1 METPVK
7 EPKYKLPKES
17 LRVGVIGDII
27 FDAIILLIFGGL
39 FVFDYLFVWPA
50 WIGIVLLI
58 LFIVFVPFGV
68 IGYFATVIDHRNW
81 RYDMDEEYVQLRQ
94 GAWFQ
99 KDQLIPVTKIQSV
112 ETKQG
117 PLLRK
122 YKLRKVEIETMAG
135 EYSIP
140 GLPEKE
146 AYALR
151 NEIAA
156 YAKAKE
162 EDD

>member
-1 METPVK
+1 MQTQVK
-7 EPKYKLPKES
+7 EPQHKLPKES
-17 LRVGVIGDII
+17 LRVGLIGDVI
-27 FDAIILLIFGGL
+27 FDVVVLLIFAVLFGL
-39 FVFDYLFVWPA
+39 DYIFDWPA
-50 WIGIVLLI
+50 WIGLVLLALLI
-58 LFIVFVPFGV
+58 ISIPFGI

-81 RYDMDEEYVQLRQ
+81 RYDIDEEYVQLRQ

-117 PLLRK
+117 PLLRR
-122 YKLRKVEIETMAG
+122 YKLRAVEIETMAG

-140 GLPEKE
+140 ALPDKE
-146 AYALR
+146 AYVLR
-151 NEIAA
+151 DEIAA
-156 YAKAKE
+156 YSKAKE

>member
-1 METPVK
+1 MQTQVK
-7 EPKYKLPKES
+7 EPQHKLPKES
-17 LRVGVIGDII
+17 LRVGLIGDGI
-27 FDAIILLIFGGL
+27 FDVVVLLIFAVLFGL
-39 FVFDYLFVWPA
+39 DHLLEWPA
-50 WIGIVLLI
+50 WIGTVLMILLI
-58 LFIVFVPFGV
+58 VSIPLGIV
-68 IGYFATVIDHRNW
+68 GYFATVIDHRNW
-81 RYDMDEEYVQLRQ
+81 RYDIDEEYVQLRQ

-117 PLLRK
+117 PLLRR
-122 YKLRKVEIETMAG
+122 YKLRAVEIETMAG

-140 GLPEKE
+140 ALPDKE

-151 NEIAA
+151 DEIAA
-156 YAKAKE
+156 YSKAKE

>member
-1 METPVK
+1 MQTQVN
-7 EPKYKLPKES
+7 EPQHKLPKES
-17 LRVGVIGDII
+17 LRVGLIGDGI
-27 FDAIILLIFGGL
+27 FDVVVLLIFAVLFGL
-39 FVFDYLFVWPA
+39 DYLFEWPA
-50 WIGIVLLI
+50 WIGTVLLI
-58 LFIVFVPFGV
+58 LLIVSIPLGI
-68 IGYFATVIDHRNW
+68 IGYLATVIDHRNW
-81 RYDMDEEYVQLRQ
+81 RYDIDEEYVQLRQ

-117 PLLRK
+117 PLLRR
-122 YKLRKVEIETMAG
+122 YNLRAVEIETMAG

-140 GLPEKE
+140 ALPDKE

-151 NEIAA
+151 DEIAA
-156 YAKAKE
+156 YSKAKE

>member
-1 METPVK
+1 METQVK
-7 EPKYKLPKES
+7 EPKFKLPKES
-17 LRVGVIGDII
+17 LRVGIIGDII
-27 FDAIILLIFGGL
+27 FEAIILLIFAGL
-39 FVFDYLFVWPA
+39 FVFDYLFEWPA
-50 WIGIVLLI
+50 WIGTVLIILLI
-58 LFIVFVPFGV
+58 ASVPFGI

-81 RYDMDEEYVQLRQ
+81 RYDIDEEYVQLRQ

-122 YKLRKVEIETMAG
+122 YKLREVEIETMAG

>member
-1 METPVK
+1 MQTQVK
-7 EPKYKLPKES
+7 EPQHKLPKES
-17 LRVGVIGDII
+17 LRVEVIGDVI
-27 FDAIILLIFGGL
+27 FDVVVLLIFVVLFGL
-39 FVFDYLFVWPA
+39 DFYFDWPS
-50 WIGIVLLI
+50 WIGFVLMVLLI
-58 LFIVFVPFGV
+58 VSIPFGF
-68 IGYFATVIDHRNW
+68 IGYFTTVINHRNW

-99 KDQLIPVTKIQSV
+99 KDQLIPMTKIQSV

-122 YKLRKVEIETMAG
+122 YKLREVEIETMAG

>member
-1 METPVK
+1 MQTQIK
-7 EPKYKLPKES
+7 EPQHKLPKES
-17 LRVGVIGDII
+17 LRVGLIGDVF
-27 FDAIILLIFGGL
+27 FDVVVLLIFTALFGL
-39 FVFDYLFVWPA
+39 NYLFEWPA
-50 WIGIVLLI
+50 WIGTVLLI
-58 LFIVFVPFGV
+58 LLIIAVPLLV
-68 IGYFATVIDHRNW
+68 LGYWGTIIDHRNW
-81 RYDMDEEYVQLRQ
+81 RYDIDEEYVQLRQ

-117 PLLRK
+117 PLLRR
-122 YKLRKVEIETMAG
+122 YKLRAVEIETMAG
-135 EYSIP
+135 DYSIP
-140 GLPEKE
+140 ALPDKE

-151 NEIAA
+151 DEIAA

>member
-1 METPVK
+1 MHTQVK
-7 EPKYKLPKES
+7 EPQHKLSKES
-17 LRVGVIGDII
+17 LRVGLIGDVI
-27 FDAIILLIFGGL
+27 FDVVVLLIFAVLFGL
-39 FVFDYLFVWPA
+39 DFIFEWPA
-50 WIGIVLLI
+50 WIGTVLIILLI
-58 LFIVFVPFGV
+58 ISVPLLI
-68 IGYFATVIDHRNW
+68 IGYLGTVINHRNW
-81 RYDMDEEYVQLRQ
+81 RYDIDEEYVQLRQ

-117 PLLRK
+117 PLLRR
-122 YKLRKVEIETMAG
+122 YKLREVEIETMAG

-151 NEIAA
+151 DQIAA

>member
-1 METPVK
+1 MSAQVNIPQH
-7 EPKYKLPKES
+7 KLPKET
-17 LRVGVIGDII
+17 LRVGLIGDII
-27 FDAIILLIFGGL
+27 FDIVVLLIFGALFGL
-39 FVFDYLFVWPA
+39 DHFFDWPS
-50 WIGIVLLI
+50 WIGIVLLVLLI
-58 LFIVFVPFGV
+58 ISIPFGV
-68 IGYFATVIDHRNW
+68 IGYFATIIDHRNW
-81 RYDMDEEYVQLRQ
+81 RYAIDEEYVQLKQ

-122 YKLRKVEIETMAG
+122 YKLREVEIETMAG

-151 NEIAA
+151 DEIAA

>member
-1 METPVK
+1 MQTQVK
-7 EPKYKLPKES
+7 EPQHKLPKES
-17 LRVGVIGDII
+17 LRVGLIGDGI
-27 FDAIILLIFGGL
+27 FDVVVLLIFAVLFGL
-39 FVFDYLFVWPA
+39 DYLFEWPA
-50 WIGIVLLI
+50 WIGTVLLI
-58 LFIVFVPFGV
+58 LLIVSIPLGI
-68 IGYFATVIDHRNW
+68 IGYLATVIDHRNW
-81 RYDMDEEYVQLRQ
+81 RYDIDEEYVQLRQ

-117 PLLRK
+117 PLLRR
-122 YKLRKVEIETMAG
+122 YNLRAVEIETMAG

-140 GLPEKE
+140 ALPDKE

-151 NEIAA
+151 DEIAA
-156 YAKAKE
+156 YSKAKE

>member
-1 METPVK
+1 METQVK
-7 EPKYKLPKES
+7 EPRYKLPKES
-17 LRVGVIGDII
+17 LRVGIIGDII
-27 FDAIILLIFGGL
+27 FEAIILLIFAGL
-39 FVFDYLFVWPA
+39 FVLDFLFKWPA

-58 LFIVFVPFGV
+58 LFIGFVLFSV
-68 IGYFATVIDHRNW
+68 IGYFTTVIDHRNW
-81 RYDMDEEYVQLRQ
+81 RYDIDEEYVQLRQ

-135 EYSIP
+135 DYSIP
-140 GLPEKE
+140 GMPEKE

-151 NEIAA
+151 DEIAA

>member
-1 METPVK
+1 MQTQVK
-7 EPKYKLPKES
+7 EPQHKLPKES
-17 LRVGVIGDII
+17 LRVGLIGDGI
-27 FDAIILLIFGGL
+27 FDVVVLLIFAVLFGL
-39 FVFDYLFVWPA
+39 DYLFEWPA
-50 WIGIVLLI
+50 WIGTVLLI
-58 LFIVFVPFGV
+58 LLIVSIPLGI
-68 IGYFATVIDHRNW
+68 IGYLATVIDHRNW
-81 RYDMDEEYVQLRQ
+81 RYDIDEEYVQLKQ

-117 PLLRK
+117 PLLRR
-122 YKLRKVEIETMAG
+122 YNLRAVEIETMAG

-140 GLPEKE
+140 ALPDKE

-151 NEIAA
+151 DEIAA
-156 YAKAKE
+156 YSKAKE

>member
-1 METPVK
+1 MQTQVK
-7 EPKYKLPKES
+7 EPQHKLPKES
-17 LRVGVIGDII
+17 LRVGLIGDVI
-27 FDAIILLIFGGL
+27 FDVVVLLIFAVLFGL
-39 FVFDYLFVWPA
+39 DYIFDWPA
-50 WIGIVLLI
+50 WIGLVLLALLI
-58 LFIVFVPFGV
+58 ISIPFGI

-81 RYDMDEEYVQLRQ
+81 RYDIDEEYVQLRQ

-117 PLLRK
+117 PLLRR
-122 YKLRKVEIETMAG
+122 YKLRAVEIETMAG

-140 GLPEKE
+140 ALPDKE

-151 NEIAA
+151 DEIAA
-156 YAKAKE
+156 YSKAKE